1 MAEDSPRPP
10 ETESNGKR
18 KTGSEDGDTRKQFR
32 MLGLGLQLA
41 ITVAVFT
48 AAGWWADEHWGWAP
62 WGKQGLG
69 MLGIVLGLYFFVR
82 EATK

>member
-1 MAEDSPRPP
+1 MAGDSPRPP
-10 ETESNGKR
+10 ETDSKGKP
-18 KTGSEDGDTRKQFR
+18 KTSSEDSDTGKQFR

-41 ITVAVFT
+41 VTVGIFT

-69 MLGIVLGLYFFVR
+69 LLGIVVGLYFFVKV
-82 EATK
+82 ATK